1 MADIGKSLKTA
12 WLKSMEA
19 IGNTASNIA
28 NSTRSK
34 LDEMNVV
41 NRRRDILSDFGA
53 RAYELWQK
61 GEKFPAELEALLEEL
76 SSLDEQL
83 NTIRTER
90 LANVETKAEKTGETV
105 ADAVNQVVD
114 EVTQTV
120 DAAADTVSQVADEV
134 AQAVDTAAEN
144 LSDEDIVKEVAEALE
159 DAAEDV
165 TKPDGQA

>member
-1 MADIGKSLKTA
+1 MADIGKSLKAA

-34 LDEMNVV
+34 VDEMNVV

-61 GEKFPAELEALLEEL
+61 GEKFPDELQSLLEEL

-83 NTIRTER
+83 NAIRTER
-90 LANVETKAEKTGETV
+90 LAGVETKEEKPAEPETEE
-105 ADAVNQVVD
+105 AEAPA
-114 EVTQTV
+114 EP
-120 DAAADTVSQVADEV
+120 AEEAAD
-134 AQAVDTAAEN
+134 EN
-144 LSDEDIVKEVAEALE
+144 ISDEEIVEEVAEALE
-159 DAAEDV
+159 DAAGAAEG
-165 TKPDGQA
+165 TEETQENE